1 MQTHANNKSICYNN
15 HITNNNP
22 TKGKTIMTHQQF
34 QDILKIVQSLHL
46 DFEDGI
52 DDEQAYDMAVSI
64 IADNPGLKEYI
75 NEHKRA
81 VDAVGW
87 LMCEM

>member
-1 MQTHANNKSICYNN
+1 
-15 HITNNNP
+15 
-22 TKGKTIMTHQQF
+22 MTHQEF
-34 QDILKIVQSLHL
+34 TNIIKMVRELHL

-52 DDEQAYDMAVSI
+52 NDEIAYDMAVSI

-75 NEHKRA
+75 NQHVRA
-81 VDAVGW
+81 SDAVGW

>member
-1 MQTHANNKSICYNN
+1 
-15 HITNNNP
+15 
-22 TKGKTIMTHQQF
+22 MTHQQF
-34 QDILKIVQSLHL
+34 LDILKVVRTLHL

-75 NEHKRA
+75 NQHVRA
-81 VDAVGW
+81 SDAVGW